1 MDTDYLID
9 QNDKNNY
16 IAIAMHHWPVSFAI
30 MTLILAV
37 DGIFIVFICHAC
49 GQLEILGAKIKNIV
63 KTDYSVSISGE
74 KIVQKEI
81 KLCIERHKSV
91 IMFVFYIPLL
101 IFFFFFIFAK
111 LLSLRMDNRF
121 QVRKKIL
128 LFYNVITLFFTRF
141 VNEIRDCFSISHF
154 LSLGL
159 NVLMISFTGVR
170 LVMYSN
176 EPSETFA
183 TFTYN
188 MGQIF
193 RFFCLTLPS
202 QRLIDQSNQLSQNI
216 YESYWY
222 NLSPASKNL
231 LKIIMLRCRKPIN
244 FTAGKLYSFSMSNFG
259 IMMKTS
265 ISYFTVLLSLRG

>member
-91 IMFVFYIPLL
+91 IM
-101 IFFFFFIFAK
+101 
-111 LLSLRMDNRF
+111 
-121 QVRKKIL
+121 
-128 LFYNVITLFFTRF
+128 F